1 MAQRRGIELKP
12 ADIGRAVI
20 YRPHPNAPGEEG
32 VLVGFRHRTVWVRLG
47 AEKAAMPTS
56 RSYLSWPVTTA
67 SAAQGRP
74 YSRVQSASN
83 ASPTT
88 TASG

>member
-1 MAQRRGIELKP
+1 
-12 ADIGRAVI
+12 VI

-32 VLVGFRHRTVWVRLG
+32 VLVGFGHRTVWVRLG
-47 AEKAAMPTS
+47 AEKTAMPTS

-74 YSRVQSASN
+74 YCRVRSASN